1 MRGAGDGSG
10 HGEQAIGNPTVPT
23 QTPAERGWTQ
33 GKAGDVSW
41 RDGSG
46 SGGGQEA
53 TTFSG
58 TSLAAQ
64 WLRLCVS
71 NAGGMGSIPGRGTKI
86 PYTLCH
92 SQKKR
97 NRETMIFSW
106 SLSQGCPGPREG
118 CCWINLRAPCSPSAP
133 IHNPQSFPPSPSCT
147 VQSQPHHP
155 ALSIFLLPHP
165 QPSSLKALDTEP
177 TKALLTGFITTP
189 SAALCPPTPPN
200 NSPTP

>member
-118 CCWINLRAPCSPSAP
+118 CCWINLRAPCSPS
-133 IHNPQSFPPSPSCT
+133 
-147 VQSQPHHP
+147 
-155 ALSIFLLPHP
+155 PHP
-165 QPSSLKALDTEP
+165 LLASTQRATCDVPCYQMDFFEQDSLFKHS
-177 TKALLTGFITTP
+177 F
-189 SAALCPPTPPN
+189 
-200 NSPTP
+200 